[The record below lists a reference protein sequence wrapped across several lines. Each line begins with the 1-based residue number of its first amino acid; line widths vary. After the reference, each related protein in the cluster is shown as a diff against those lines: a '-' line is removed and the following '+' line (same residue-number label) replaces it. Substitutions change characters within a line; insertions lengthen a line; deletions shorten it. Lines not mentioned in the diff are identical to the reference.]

1 MPSTRIPSA
10 TYRIQFSLNFRFSDA
25 RELIPYL
32 HDLGISDLYA
42 SPRFKA
48 RKGSSHGYDVTDPQR
63 INSELGTEREF
74 WELVKRLKDYGMGL
88 LLDIVPN
95 HMAASAENPWWMD
108 VLENGPSSRYAPFFD
123 IDWHPPVLK
132 ARSLEDGRLLL
143 PFLGDLYGR
152 VLEKQEITLRIDESG
167 FFFQYW
173 DWKFPLNVRTY
184 LPILERCHSR
194 MRESSGSGKAPPE
207 ELVDLMK
214 LIQDLPGYL
223 ELDPKQTEETVT
235 ARQQA
240 KSRLWKLFREDAG
253 FRKCLEMNLHEL
265 NGTKGESGDPVS
277 LHPLLDSQPY
287 RLAYWR
293 LGTEE
298 INYRRFFDIN
308 ELVGLRV
315 ELPEVFEA
323 RHAPILN
330 LLGSGGV
337 TGLRV
342 DHVDGLYDP
351 KGYLQRL
358 AERCAGASGTDQAP
372 AMYLLVEK
380 ILGAGEPLPE
390 EWPVAGT
397 TGYDYLNALNGIF
410 VDPRGLKV
418 LEQEY
423 ANFTSATVPFAE
435 WSFHGNR
442 LVMKQLFAA
451 DFRLLG
457 HYLGMLA
464 AKDHSARDIPLSALF
479 QVLVDVTACL
489 PVYRTYTSGG
499 VISERDRVYLD
510 RAFEAAK
517 KRAESDPVLDAAF
530 GFLDH
535 VLSLD
540 FPGAP
545 DEYLQECLH
554 FVMRWQQFSG
564 PVMAKG
570 LEDTASYIH
579 NALISVNEVGADPIR
594 ADPPNG
600 IESFHKFQQER
611 FAHWPGTLNAT
622 STHDTKRSEDVR
634 ARINVLSEIADE
646 WGTRLRKWRS
656 WNQSKKNQVEG
667 AEVPAPLEE
676 VFLYQT
682 MLGAWPLDPAEMP
695 DFAGRLTATMIKAA
709 REAKIYTSWL
719 SPNQQHEDAL
729 AAFIERIL
737 VVRPR
742 GRFLKAF
749 LRLQKRVAFYGA
761 LNSLSQILL
770 KAVSP
775 GVPDLYQ
782 GTELWDFSLVD
793 PDNRRQVDFQKRTRC
808 LAELGAM
815 EHENRRAL
823 LANLLR
829 NWQDGR
835 IKLYLIKKSL
845 EFRRNHHTLFTAGDY
860 IPFGLRGDQK
870 GHVCAFARRQ
880 GKQWILAAAPVRV
893 ANVVE
898 EGRMPLGKDCWGT
911 SAIQVPEGAPFEWR
925 DLFTGETL
933 RVSLKRE
940 DRNLP
945 LRTVFRSFPVAL
957 AEGSSD

>member
-1 MPSTRIPSA
+1 MTSTRIPSA

-63 INSELGTEREF
+63 INSELGTEQEF
-74 WELVKRLKDYGMGL
+74 KELVKRLKDYGMGL

-108 VLENGPSSRYAPFFD
+108 VLENGPSSRYASFFD

-132 ARSLEDGRLLL
+132 ARTLEDGKLLL

-184 LPILERCHSR
+184 LPILERCCSKL
-194 MRESSGSGKAPPE
+194 RESSGSENPPAE

-214 LIQDLPGYL
+214 SIRELPGYL
-223 ELDPKQTEETVT
+223 ELDPKQAEATNE

-240 KSRLWKLFREDAG
+240 KLRLWKLFREDTE
-253 FRKCLEMNLHEL
+253 FRKCLELTLHEL
-265 NGTKGESGDPVS
+265 NGTKSEPGNPVS

-308 ELVGLRV
+308 DLVGLRV

-323 RHAPILN
+323 RHVPILK
-330 LLGSGGV
+330 LVESDGF

-351 KGYLQRL
+351 KGYLERL
-358 AERCAGASGTDQAP
+358 ANRCAGASGPDQP
-372 AMYLLVEK
+372 SRMYIIVEK
-380 ILGAGEPLPE
+380 ILGANEPLPG
-390 EWPVAGT
+390 EWPVNGT
-397 TGYDYLNALNGIF
+397 TGYDYLNALNGIYI
-410 VDPRGLKV
+410 DPQGLRI
-418 LEQEY
+418 LEEEY
-423 ANFTSATVPFAE
+423 VKFTGEAIPFEE
-435 WSFHGNR
+435 WSFRGNR
-442 LVMKQLFAA
+442 QVMKQLFAA

-457 HYLGMLA
+457 HYLGELA
-464 AKDHSARDIPLSALF
+464 AKDRFARDVPLSALF

-489 PVYRTYTSGG
+489 PVYRTYTSGNA
-499 VISERDRVYLD
+499 VSQRDRVYLK
-510 RAFEAAK
+510 RAFDAAK
-517 KRAESDPVLDAAF
+517 KRAGSDPVLDSAF
-530 GFLDH
+530 EFLEH
-535 VLSLD
+535 VLTLN

-545 DEYLQECLH
+545 DEYLQECLR

-570 LEDTASYIH
+570 LEDTAFYIH
-579 NALISVNEVGADPIR
+579 NALISLNEVGGDPIR
-594 ADPPNG
+594 TDPPNDL
-600 IESFHKFQQER
+600 ELFHKFQQER
-611 FAHWPGTLNAT
+611 LAHCPGTLNAT
-622 STHDTKRSEDVR
+622 STHDTKRSEDAR
-634 ARINVLSEIADE
+634 ARINVLSELAEE
-646 WGTRLRKWRS
+646 WGTRLRKWRR
-656 WNQSKKNQVEG
+656 WNQAKKNDVDG

-682 MLGAWPLDPAEMP
+682 MLGAWPLDPAEFS
-695 DFAGRLTATMIKAA
+695 DFANRLTATMIKAA

-719 SPNQQHEDAL
+719 SPNQGHEDAL

-737 VVRPR
+737 VMPPK
-742 GRFLKAF
+742 GHFLKDF
-749 LRLQKRVAFYGA
+749 LRFQKRVAFYGA
-761 LNSLSQILL
+761 LNSLSQVLL
-770 KAVSP
+770 KLVSP

-782 GTELWDFSLVD
+782 GTDLWDFSMVD
-793 PDNRRQVDFQKRTRC
+793 PDNRRQVDFQKRTRW
-808 LAELGAM
+808 LAEMGAM
-815 EHENRRAL
+815 EHQNRRGL
-823 LANLLR
+823 LADLMR

-835 IKLYLIKKSL
+835 IKLYMIKKSL
-845 EFRRNHHTLFTAGDY
+845 EFRRNHQALFTSGDY
-860 IPFGLRGDQK
+860 IPLGSLRNQN
-870 GHVCAFARRQ
+870 VCAFARRQ
-880 GKQWILAAAPVRV
+880 GKDWILAAAPVRV
-893 ANVVE
+893 ANIVE
-898 EGRMPLGKDCWGT
+898 EGRMPLGRECWGAGT
-911 SAIQVPEGAPFEWR
+911 IQIPEDAPLEWR

-933 RVSLKRE
+933 RVSFKTEGRV
-940 DRNLP
+940 LP

-957 AEGSSD
+957 AEGRSD